1 MCYSTLKALDKANC
15 IWHIICRKEMVKMI
29 STTEEM
35 TNFTFKMDRKTRESY
50 SALCEAFGLSMSA
63 ATLALV
69 RQAVRSHTLLTSRAT
84 LKKVNKL
91 LKDIMRNGYDCS
103 YGKVEMLKGDFSGF
117 ASVRID
123 KKNRII
129 FSVDDNKV
137 TVIQCGGHY
146 DDK

>member
-1 MCYSTLKALDKANC
+1 MHRHILLLRIELCGIFYGSQKEAWKEYESMQVEKAIIKKA
-15 IWHIICRKEMVKMI
+15 
-29 STTEEM
+29 
-35 TNFTFKMDRKTRESY
+35 
-50 SALCEAFGLSMSA
+50 
-63 ATLALV
+63 
-69 RQAVRSHTLLTSRAT
+69 
-84 LKKVNKL
+84 NKL

-103 YGKVEMLKGDFSGF
+103 YGKVEMLKGDFSGY

-129 FSVDDNKV
+129 FSADDNKV

>member
-1 MCYSTLKALDKANC
+1 MRNLLWQSDA
-15 IWHIICRKEMVKMI
+15 WKEYE
-29 STTEEM
+29 SLQEE
-35 TNFTFKMDRKTRESY
+35 KT
-50 SALCEAFGLSMSA
+50 
-63 ATLALV
+63 
-69 RQAVRSHTLLTSRAT
+69 T

-129 FSVDDNKV
+129 FSADDNKV
-137 TVIQCGGHY
+137 KALLIFRI
-146 DDK
+146 KLENR

>member
-1 MCYSTLKALDKANC
+1 MRNLLWQSEA
-15 IWHIICRKEMVKMI
+15 WKEY
-29 STTEEM
+29 
-35 TNFTFKMDRKTRESY
+35 ES
-50 SALCEAFGLSMSA
+50 L
-63 ATLALV
+63 
-69 RQAVRSHTLLTSRAT
+69 QAEKAT

-91 LKDIMRNGYDCS
+91 LTDIMRNGYECS
-103 YGKVEMLKGDFSGF
+103 YGKVEMLKGYFGGF

-129 FSVDDNKV
+129 FSADDNKV

>member
-1 MCYSTLKALDKANC
+1 MRNLLWQSEA
-15 IWHIICRKEMVKMI
+15 WKEY
-29 STTEEM
+29 
-35 TNFTFKMDRKTRESY
+35 ES
-50 SALCEAFGLSMSA
+50 L
-63 ATLALV
+63 
-69 RQAVRSHTLLTSRAT
+69 QAEKVT

-91 LKDIMRNGYDCS
+91 LKDIMRNGYECS

-117 ASVRID
+117 ASARID

-129 FSVDDNKV
+129 FSADANKV